1 MTTLQERLLARF
13 EPVINRLEP
22 IVEKIEN
29 AASRVSPTK
38 LNAIVDHLSDASSSL
53 NWWLTMGRHL
63 LFWLLILFVILI
75 LANII
80 LVVKL
85 FSRPIVRCIPAF

>member
-1 MTTLQERLLARF
+1 MTAPLDRLIARF
-13 EPVINRLEP
+13 EPVLERLEP
-22 IVEKIEN
+22 VIEKIEN
-29 AASRVSPTK
+29 AASRVNPTK
-38 LNAIVDHLSDASSSL
+38 LNAIVDHLSDATSSF

-75 LANII
+75 LANIF

-85 FSRPIVRCIPAF
+85 FSRPVVRCIPAF